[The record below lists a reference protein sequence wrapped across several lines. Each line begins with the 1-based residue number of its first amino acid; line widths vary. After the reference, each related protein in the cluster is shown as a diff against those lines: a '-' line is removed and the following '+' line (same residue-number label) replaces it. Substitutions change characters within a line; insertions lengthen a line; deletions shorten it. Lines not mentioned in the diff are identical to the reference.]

1 MAPGGGRAGLCQ
13 VDDFSSCAVR
23 EIEGTRGQQAGAEA
37 HYFIP
42 ITRTASKIVRAP
54 SNPLPSSVRPLS
66 PHRLLLLKPPSR
78 CPSSFPFDQRHLESK
93 SCLPHSLQP
102 PTFLFESVHPLF
114 IFPHSTAPSNPS
126 SPPEFPA
133 PAPLTP
139 INNLLFVSKTFP
151 YRFNRQEHYF
161 QHAKRDEADI
171 EKTIQ
176 RWPWRVVGACFGNRL
191 KDFCCRSR

>member
-1 MAPGGGRAGLCQ
+1 MIGLGGGRRGSVKLMTSHHALCEK
-13 VDDFSSCAVR
+13 SR
-23 EIEGTRGQQAGAEA
+23 EPEA
-37 HYFIP
+37 NKLEQKP
-42 ITRTASKIVRAP
+42 ITLSQLPGRPSKLYELRQTP
-54 SNPLPSSVRPLS
+54 FHHPCDPFLPI
-66 PHRLLLLKPPSR
+66 HRLLLLKPPFR

-93 SCLPHSLQP
+93 SCLPPSLQP

-139 INNLLFVSKTFP
+139 INNLFVSKTFS

-171 EKTIQ
+171 
-176 RWPWRVVGACFGNRL
+176 
-191 KDFCCRSR
+191 